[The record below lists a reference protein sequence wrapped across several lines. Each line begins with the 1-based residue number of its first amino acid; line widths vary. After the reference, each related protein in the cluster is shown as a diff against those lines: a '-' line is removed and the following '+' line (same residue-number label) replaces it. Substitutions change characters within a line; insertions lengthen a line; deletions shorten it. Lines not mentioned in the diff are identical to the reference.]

1 MQLLLPPRNSK
12 GNTSLGE
19 YLDALEER
27 TGKRDPRLDAAGVPD
42 AGEGV
47 WSIFWKMY
55 SGKPIPFS
63 ELRAWAELTGE
74 DLGPW
79 ESETI
84 RQMSLVAVKE
94 ANSG

>member
-1 MQLLLPPRNSK
+1 MKLLLPPKGSK
-12 GNTSLGE
+12 SNASLEE
-19 YLDALEER
+19 YLEVVEQR
-27 TGKRDPRLDAAGVPD
+27 TGKRDKRLDAADVPVSG
-42 AGEGV
+42 AHV
-47 WSIFWKMY
+47 WAIFWKVY
-55 SGKPIPFS
+55 SGKPVPFS